1 MNEIKILDEKQI
13 RIQELITTF
22 ILSLDV
28 RESSKKQYT
37 NSLQQYFNWLA
48 VKKYDLNQCSR
59 VEVLEYKQDLLK
71 TGMSSLTVGGYL
83 CAVRKFYEYAEGM
96 KLYPNIAKGIKSP
109 KRKNAFRKSALTPDQ
124 CKNLLT
130 YFSTRS
136 LRDFA
141 IINLLLGTGL
151 RTIEV
156 VRANVGDLKIKQNQR
171 ILNVQGKGRDD
182 RDEFVCLSE
191 TCFKA
196 ISDYLQTRGRVSIT
210 DPLFSAVSNNNRG
223 RLTPNTI
230 SYIVKS
236 GLRQINLN
244 DRTLTAHSLRHTCA
258 VNILRSGK
266 TIQDCQRVL
275 RHLSINTTMIYLES
289 MNEEARL
296 ADPAEIAIEQ
306 YYQL

>member
-1 MNEIKILDEKQI
+1 MNEIKLLDEKQI
-13 RIQELITTF
+13 RINELITTF

-28 RESSKKQYT
+28 KDSSKRQYT
-37 NSLQQYFNWLA
+37 NSLQQYFAWIES
-48 VKKYDLNQCSR
+48 KGYELNNMSR
-59 VEVLEYKQDLLK
+59 VEILEYKQDLLK
-71 TGMSSLTVGGYL
+71 TGMSSLTIGAYM

-109 KRKNAFRKSALTPDQ
+109 KRKNAFRKSALTIDQ
-124 CKNLLT
+124 SHELLT
-130 YFSTRS
+130 YFSTQS
-136 LRDFA
+136 LRNFG

-156 VRANVGDLKIKQNQR
+156 IRANVGDLKIKGNRR
-171 ILNVQGKGRDD
+171 ILMVQGKGKDD
-182 RDEFVCLSE
+182 REDFVCLSE

-196 ISDYLQTRGRVSIT
+196 ISDYLVTRGRVAIT
-210 DPLFSAVSNNNRG
+210 DPLFAAVSNNNRG
-223 RLTPNTI
+223 RMTPNTI
-230 SYIVKS
+230 SYIVKA
-236 GLRQINLN
+236 GLRAINLN

-296 ADPAEIAIEQ
+296 ADPAELAIEK

>member
-1 MNEIKILDEKQI
+1 MNKLVKLDEKSI
-13 RIQELITTF
+13 RINELITMF

-28 RESSKKQYT
+28 KDSSKRQYT
-37 NSLQQYFNWLA
+37 NSLQQYFNWLD

-59 VEVLEYKQDLLK
+59 VEILEYKQDLLK
-71 TGMSSLTVGGYL
+71 AGVSSLTVGAYL
-83 CAVRKFYEYAEGM
+83 CAVRKFYEYAESM
-96 KLYPNIAKGIKSP
+96 KLYPNIAKGVKSP
-109 KRKNAFRKSALTPDQ
+109 KRKNAFRKSALTIDQ
-124 CKNLLT
+124 SRQLLT
-130 YFSTRS
+130 YFKTRS

-141 IINLLLGTGL
+141 ITNLLIGTGI

-156 VRANVGDLKIKQNQR
+156 IRANIDDLKIKGNQR
-171 ILNVQGKGRDD
+171 ILMIQGKGKDD
-182 RDEFVCLSE
+182 REDFVCLSE

-196 ISDYLQTRGRVSIT
+196 ISDYLVTRGRVGIT
-210 DPLFSAVSNNNRG
+210 DPLFIAVSNNNRG

-236 GLRQINLN
+236 GLRAINLN

-296 ADPAEIAIEQ
+296 KDPAELSIEQ
-306 YYQL
+306 YYKL